1 LLKLPSPVGLLD
13 VVVVVCSNVVVV
25 VVVCCVVV
33 VVVVCCCGV
42 VVVCLGGL
50 DVVGL
55 PPSFPS
61 DQVVVSL
68 LLDKNEFKKV
78 NKTKQR
84 TLVKIQKT
92 E

>member
-1 LLKLPSPVGLLD
+1 LLKLPSPVGLLG
-13 VVVVVCSNVVVV
+13 VVVGRSNVVVV

-33 VVVVCCCGV
+33 VCFCGV

-50 DVVGL
+50 EVVGL

-84 TLVKIQKT
+84 ILFKC
-92 E
+92 

>member
-1 LLKLPSPVGLLD
+1 MLKLPSPVGLLG
-13 VVVVVCSNVVVV
+13 VVVGRSNVVVV

-33 VVVVCCCGV
+33 VVFCCGV

-50 DVVGL
+50 EVVGL

-61 DQVVVSL
+61 DHVGVSL

-78 NKTKQR
+78 IWGNWG
-84 TLVKIQKT
+84 
-92 E
+92 